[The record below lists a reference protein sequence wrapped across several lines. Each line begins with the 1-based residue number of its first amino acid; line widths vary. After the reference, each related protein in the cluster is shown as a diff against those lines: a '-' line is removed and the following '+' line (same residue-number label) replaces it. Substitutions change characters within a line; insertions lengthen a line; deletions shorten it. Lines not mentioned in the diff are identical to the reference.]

1 MKTPLST
8 VEKLPK
14 LGGHLYNW
22 YDTEKLSILGQPYI
36 QRLVPGNFTACL
48 VTLRGYL
55 SGDGLREKRVNDRLA
70 SYAALISVCC
80 LTRKRKLFRIGIN
93 AVTGAGE
100 GWYDLFM
107 SEARTTSY
115 YAIATGQVPREH
127 WKRLSRP
134 LISRDGYIGLA
145 SWTGTAFEYLMPT
158 LFLPTCFGSLS
169 YESVSFAI
177 REQKKDKVRG
187 LYGKSEWRIFHVRP
201 TLTIS
206 TARSGFSPWA

>member
-1 MKTPLST
+1 M
-8 VEKLPK
+8 
-14 LGGHLYNW
+14 
-22 YDTEKLSILGQPYI
+22 
-36 QRLVPGNFTACL
+36 
-48 VTLRGYL
+48 
-55 SGDGLREKRVNDRLA
+55 NDRLGNIIRGA
-70 SYAALISVCC
+70 DFGLLFDSE
-80 LTRKRKLFRIGIN
+80 RKLFRIGIN
-93 AVTGAGE
+93 AVTGTGE

-187 LYGKSEWRIFHVRP
+187 LYGKSE
-201 TLTIS
+201 
-206 TARSGFSPWA
+206 SGYFTFDPDLNYQYRAFGVQSLGLKRGAIQRLRHIAVFVVFSASVFACRVAYEPRKDL